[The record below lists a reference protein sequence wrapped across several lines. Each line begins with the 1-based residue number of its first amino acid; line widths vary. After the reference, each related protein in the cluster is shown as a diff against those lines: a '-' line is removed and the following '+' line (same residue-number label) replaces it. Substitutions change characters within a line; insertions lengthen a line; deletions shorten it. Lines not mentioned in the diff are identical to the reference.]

1 MTLEE
6 CNQELGGSYTEVLS
20 RMMSPK
26 LVTRFLGKFL
36 DDPSHQMLCDAM
48 MAGDRAEAFRAAHTL
63 KGVCQNLS
71 FGGMLTSVEPLTE
84 MLRFAPEEMPEG
96 AKELFA
102 QVSQDYDKTVSV
114 IKEFLQQ

>member
-6 CNQELGGSYTEVLS
+6 CYQELGGSYAEVLS

-48 MAGDRAEAFRAAHTL
+48 MAGDRVEAFRAAHTL

-84 MLRFAPEEMPEG
+84 MLRFADADIPEG